1 MTIER
6 GRYGYCRLQLGERY
20 VAIAAKDL
28 ASIGSAIS
36 VANMAV
42 AASTTGVLAAW
53 CRWPRR
59 RCFRVTYKQLSG
71 AECSSGD
78 VAVAA
83 GGNAVVGLV
92 DFIGSAFQLGGK
104 ADPRR
109 TPALNG

>member
-42 AASTTGVLAAW
+42 AASTTGVLAA
-53 CRWPRR
+53 
-59 RCFRVTYKQLSG
+59 
-71 AECSSGD
+71 
-78 VAVAA
+78 
-83 GGNAVVGLV
+83 
-92 DFIGSAFQLGGK
+92 
-104 ADPRR
+104 
-109 TPALNG
+109 